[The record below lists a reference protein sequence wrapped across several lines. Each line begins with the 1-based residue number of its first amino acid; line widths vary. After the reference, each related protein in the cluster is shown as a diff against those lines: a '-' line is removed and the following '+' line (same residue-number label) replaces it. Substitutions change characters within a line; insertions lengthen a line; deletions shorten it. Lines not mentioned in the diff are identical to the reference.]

1 MGLLSP
7 QIFLNPCS
15 PLQGPP
21 GVPLDL
27 PTTPPVILFFFGFL
41 GLSVGEPR
49 GIGVRSRWLVSKGV
63 LFGDGTDMTSK
74 R

>member
-1 MGLLSP
+1 MGQLLP
-7 QIFLNPCS
+7 KTFFDPIPA
-15 PLQGPP
+15 QGPLGP
-21 GVPLDL
+21 PL
-27 PTTPPVILFFFGFL
+27 VITCNPARDFIFFGFL